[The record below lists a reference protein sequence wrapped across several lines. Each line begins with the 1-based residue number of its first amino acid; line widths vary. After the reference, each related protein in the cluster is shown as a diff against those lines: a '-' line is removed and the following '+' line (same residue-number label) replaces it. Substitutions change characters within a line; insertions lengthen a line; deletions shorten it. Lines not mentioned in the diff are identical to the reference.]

1 MTTPMCVWEVPP
13 PPCPGTKPNNVDV
26 ACNGNGSPDFFPP
39 PVKPHQGLDS
49 LLPTAGQTQGVFL
62 LTWHS
67 HDVHV
72 PLVVLTPPPTRHAL
86 IPPAL
91 QHTQAAGT
99 THAVRS
105 MGNTHTVRC
114 RQRVQLQL
122 FNAVSMRLGIMVLTP
137 SAALSLDY

>member
-1 MTTPMCVWEVPP
+1 MVMSHATVMALQT
-13 PPCPGTKPNNVDV
+13 
-26 ACNGNGSPDFFPP
+26 FFPP

-105 MGNTHTVRC
+105 MGNTDIVRC
-114 RQRVQLQL
+114 RQRVQFQL

-137 SAALSLDY
+137 STALSLDY